1 MNQIVVFHQ
10 IIVVIQ
16 TDIVCHL
23 DAFWLFICTIQTG
36 CIQWCRKTSVAFAA
50 SAELVLSANVQIV
63 PEKQV
68 PAARSKEVNFVVCF
82 NMENLTFLLHDG
94 SI

>member
-1 MNQIVVFHQ
+1 MCV
-10 IIVVIQ
+10 
-16 TDIVCHL
+16 TL
-23 DAFWLFICTIQTG
+23 TPSG
-36 CIQWCRKTSVAFAA
+36 CSFVLYRPDVYSGVEKTSVAFAA